1 MWTSDYAD
9 PYETGFSNEEFDK
22 LQYECVYGSL
32 VNDIEGK
39 IDALAKMEDMLL
51 DYGCFVPVM
60 QNDNVVMYS
69 ELPTDEYLPW
79 AGYGY
84 YQSDIIAG

>member
-1 MWTSDYAD
+1 
-9 PYETGFSNEEFDK
+9 
-22 LQYECVYGSL
+22 
-32 VNDIEGK
+32 
-39 IDALAKMEDMLL
+39 MLL

-69 ELPTDEYLPW
+69 ERLILPTDEYLPW
-79 AGYGY
+79 AGHGY